1 MLEFLFGIF
10 IGIWMGQQIP
20 MPSVHQW
27 VLARFQPALVQDKPT
42 VEVGDEQEE
51 IPLFSGEMPAPSV

>member
-27 VLARFQPALVQDKPT
+27 VLSRFQPAVVQDNAT
-42 VEVGDEQEE
+42 VEVDEQEE
-51 IPLFSGEMPAPSV
+51 QIPLFTGDMPAPSV